1 MFQSLSRGWGF
12 LKQAASM
19 VVKDRDLIKPSIMA
33 FFANVAVGIVFAVP
47 MVAAAILLGGN
58 DNMVGRVV
66 LAGLGAIML
75 FVQYTVS
82 YIFSGMTVYLIYGF
96 LSEGDGRMDKALAI
110 IRRDILDIMSLAAA
124 SAVVKMLQNALRG
137 RDRRG
142 RVNPI
147 GSLVAGVLEAVWTTA
162 TYFVLP
168 AMIIEDL
175 NLPAALKRATYMIK
189 NNLLLVAVSEIGVST
204 ITGFASFFLVAGS
217 VVAAVVLVAGL
228 SALGEAVLIAG
239 IVLGVALVAL
249 VVAAT
254 TVASSYITTA
264 YHTCLFIWARE
275 AEKAQVVGLG
285 QSVAAVRAPA
295 PIAAVLGG

>member
-12 LKQAASM
+12 LKQAVSM
-19 VVKDRDLIKPSIMA
+19 AVKDRDLIKPSIMA
-33 FFANVAVGIVFAVP
+33 FFANAAVGIVFAIP
-47 MVAAAILLGGN
+47 MVAAAVLLGGN
-58 DNMVGRVV
+58 DNGVGRVV
-66 LAGLGAIML
+66 LAGLGVIML

-124 SAVVKMLQNALRG
+124 SAVVKTLQNVLRG

-147 GSLVAGVLEAVWTTA
+147 GGLLAGVLDAVWTTA

-168 AMIIEDL
+168 AMVIEDL

-189 NNLLLVAVSEIGVST
+189 NNLLLVAVSEIGVSA
-204 ITGFASFFLVAGS
+204 ITGFVGFFLVAGS
-217 VVAAVVLVAGL
+217 IVAAVVVAAGL
-228 SALGEAVLIAG
+228 SALGDAALIVG

-249 VVAAT
+249 VIAAT

-275 AEKAQVVGLG
+275 AEKAQVQG
-285 QSVAAVRAPA
+285 QSMATVRAPA

>member
-12 LKQAASM
+12 LKQAVSM
-19 VVKDRDLIKPSIMA
+19 AVKDRDLIKPSIMA
-33 FFANVAVGIVFAVP
+33 FFANAAVGIVFAVP

-58 DNMVGRVV
+58 DNVVGRVV
-66 LAGLGAIML
+66 LGGLGAIML

-137 RDRRG
+137 RDSRG

-147 GSLVAGVLEAVWTTA
+147 GGLLAGVLEAVWTTA

-189 NNLLLVAVSEIGVST
+189 NNLLLVAVSEIGVSA
-204 ITGFASFFLVAGS
+204 ITGFAGFIVVAGS
-217 VVAAVVLVAGL
+217 IVAAVGLAAGL
-228 SALGEAVLIAG
+228 GALGEAALIVG

-249 VVAAT
+249 VIAAT

-275 AEKAQVVGLG
+275 AEKAQVQG

>member
-12 LKQAASM
+12 LKQAMSM
-19 VVKDRDLIKPSIMA
+19 AVKDRDLIKPSIMA
-33 FFANVAVGIVFAVP
+33 LFANAAVGIVFAVP
-47 MVAAAILLGGN
+47 MVAAALLLGGN
-58 DNMVGRVV
+58 DNVVGRVV
-66 LAGLGAIML
+66 LAGLGVIML

-124 SAVVKMLQNALRG
+124 SAVVKTVQNVLRG

-147 GSLVAGVLEAVWTTA
+147 GGLLAGVLEAVWTTA

-168 AMIIEDL
+168 AMVIEDL

-204 ITGFASFFLVAGS
+204 LTGFVGFFLVAGS
-217 VVAAVVLVAGL
+217 IVAAVVLAAGL
-228 SALGEAVLIAG
+228 SALGDAALIAG

-249 VVAAT
+249 VIAAT

-275 AEKAQVVGLG
+275 AEKAQVQG
-285 QSVAAVRAPA
+285 QPMAAVRAPA

>member
-12 LKQAASM
+12 LKQAVSM
-19 VVKDRDLIKPSIMA
+19 VAKDRDLIKPSIMA
-33 FFANVAVGIVFAVP
+33 FFANAAVGIVFAVP

-58 DNMVGRVV
+58 DNVVGRVV
-66 LAGLGAIML
+66 LGGLGAIML

-137 RDRRG
+137 RDSRG

-147 GSLVAGVLEAVWTTA
+147 GGLLAGVLEAVWTTA

-189 NNLLLVAVSEIGVST
+189 NNLLLVAVSEIGVSA
-204 ITGFASFFLVAGS
+204 ITGFAGFIVVAGS
-217 VVAAVVLVAGL
+217 IVAAVGLAAGL
-228 SALGEAVLIAG
+228 GALGEAALIVG

-249 VVAAT
+249 VIAAT

-275 AEKAQVVGLG
+275 AEKAQVQG

>member
-12 LKQAASM
+12 LKQAVSM
-19 VVKDRDLIKPSIMA
+19 AVKDRDLIKPSIMA
-33 FFANVAVGIVFAVP
+33 FFANAAVGIVFAVP

-58 DNMVGRVV
+58 DNTVGRVV
-66 LAGLGAIML
+66 LGGLGAIML

-137 RDRRG
+137 RDSRG

-147 GSLVAGVLEAVWTTA
+147 GGLLAGVLEAVWTTA

-189 NNLLLVAVSEIGVST
+189 NNLLLVAVSEIGVSA
-204 ITGFASFFLVAGS
+204 ITGFAGFIVVAGS
-217 VVAAVVLVAGL
+217 IVAAVGLAAGL
-228 SALGEAVLIAG
+228 GALGEAALIVG

-249 VVAAT
+249 VIAAT

-275 AEKAQVVGLG
+275 AEKAQVQG

>member
-12 LKQAASM
+12 LKQAVSM
-19 VVKDRDLIKPSIMA
+19 VAKDRDLIKPSIMA
-33 FFANVAVGIVFAVP
+33 FFANAAVGIVFAVP

-58 DNMVGRVV
+58 DNTVGRVV
-66 LAGLGAIML
+66 LGGLGAIML

-137 RDRRG
+137 RDSRG

-147 GSLVAGVLEAVWTTA
+147 GGLLAGVLEAVWTTA

-189 NNLLLVAVSEIGVST
+189 NNLLLVAVSEIGVSA
-204 ITGFASFFLVAGS
+204 ITGFAGFIVVAGS
-217 VVAAVVLVAGL
+217 IVAAVGLAAGL
-228 SALGEAVLIAG
+228 GALGEAALIVG

-249 VVAAT
+249 VIAAT

-275 AEKAQVVGLG
+275 AEKAQVQG